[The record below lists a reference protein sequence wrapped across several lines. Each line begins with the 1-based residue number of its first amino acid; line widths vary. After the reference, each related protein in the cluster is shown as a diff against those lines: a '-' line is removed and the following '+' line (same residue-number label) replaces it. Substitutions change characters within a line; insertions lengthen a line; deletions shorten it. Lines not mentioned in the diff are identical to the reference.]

1 MPIYEFVCQKC
12 HKKTEVIQS
21 HSDKHP
27 TTCPHCGGRLKKA
40 FSAPAIQFK
49 GSGWYV
55 TDYGK
60 GDSGP
65 AKPGGDSGESSS
77 EKKGEA
83 KPEKKDSAG
92 SSKSESA
99 GSAGSSSAGAG
110 EGSASSKKT
119 ETSKKESKKR
129 SD

>member
-12 HKKTEVIQS
+12 GKKTEVIQS

-27 TTCPHCGGRLKKA
+27 TACPHCGGRLKKA

-60 GDSGP
+60 GGAGP
-65 AKPGGDSGESSS
+65 TKPEAAESSS
-77 EKKGEA
+77 EKGEGKAEKAEKGE
-83 KPEKKDSAG
+83 KKTETKDAAAPKSDSSGSASASVGTSDSAG
-92 SSKSESA
+92 S
-99 GSAGSSSAGAG
+99 GSS
-110 EGSASSKKT
+110 K
-119 ETSKKESKKR
+119 
-129 SD
+129 

>member
-12 HKKTEVIQS
+12 GKKTEVIQS

-27 TTCPHCGGRLKKA
+27 TACPHCGGRLKKA

-60 GDSGP
+60 GGAGP
-65 AKPGGDSGESSS
+65 AKAEASESS
-77 EKKGEA
+77 EKSDGKAETAGKTDA
-83 KPEKKDSAG
+83 KDAAASKSDSAG
-92 SSKSESA
+92 SAPASGASSDSA
-99 GSAGSSSAGAG
+99 GSGY
-110 EGSASSKKT
+110 
-119 ETSKKESKKR
+119 
-129 SD
+129 